1 MKRAITQPPLGGD
14 GRTVSPNGYQLTL
27 TGLILPVWTHYAFNA
42 VAAGCLWALGHP
54 AVALF
59 ALVSACLFDT
69 IMQALLRR
77 WIRRA
82 ETTPEARGFRQLA
95 ALSALRVTV
104 YMTPP
109 FVAAL
114 EGGAGELLFVG
125 LQVCGMVAVALSAS
139 AMSRLI
145 FWAFLIPPLVAGAIL
160 PLVLLSPQTAAAVLM
175 AMASLTV
182 VLSLIS
188 DGTSRAIRTWRAAF
202 DANVE
207 MMNELSAARDEARR
221 AQNAASAFLATMSH
235 EIRTPMNGVLGMAQ
249 LLKRHETDP
258 RQAQRIDTLI
268 DSGKYLMGILNDILD
283 ISKIDAGHMEIVRGA
298 EDLQLFLDRLVGF
311 WGGRAQEK
319 GVRLGLQVQEGL
331 PEFVLMD
338 ALRLRQVLFNLM
350 GNALKFT
357 EQGAVDVLVD
367 AEPYGPGAVWLRISV
382 RDTGP
387 GIAPEKLSRLFGR
400 FTQVDDTETRSG
412 GTGLGLAIA
421 KQLTELMGGR
431 ISVESAPGEG
441 SVFRVEL
448 PVEIASRPRG
458 AETESDAEAPAD
470 ALTVL
475 AVDDNP
481 VNLQVIGQLLGS
493 FGHEV
498 VRAASGR
505 EALELLAQQAFD
517 LVLMDFQMPGMTG
530 IEAVQ
535 ALRGRDGPNRRA
547 PVIALTADVTSG
559 GRQRY
564 IELGF
569 TDHASKPIQVE
580 ELLDVVVRA
589 LSAASDDSVEA
600 VAV

>member
-1 MKRAITQPPLGGD
+1 MHRAINLPPGSGD
-14 GRTVSPNGYQLTL
+14 GRTEGPNGYQLTL
-27 TGLILPVWTHYAFNA
+27 AGLVLPVWAHYAFNA
-42 VAAGCLWALGHP
+42 VAAATLWALGHP
-54 AVALF
+54 MLALGM
-59 ALVSACLFDT
+59 LVSACAFDT
-69 IMQALLRR
+69 ALQAMLRR
-77 WIRRA
+77 WARQA
-82 ETTPEARGFRQLA
+82 ESTPESRGFRQLA
-95 ALSALRVTV
+95 VLSAVRIAV

-109 FVAAL
+109 FIAASG
-114 EGGAGELLFVG
+114 GGAGELLFFG
-125 LQVCGMVAVALSAS
+125 LQLCGMGAIALSAS

-145 FWAFLIPPLVAGAIL
+145 FWGF
-160 PLVLLSPQTAAAVLM
+160 LSPALLAAAVLPIILLPPPI
-175 AMASLTV
+175 AAAVVASLVSLTV
-182 VLSLIS
+182 VMALIS
-188 DGTSRAIRTWRAAF
+188 AGTSRAIQTWRAAF
-202 DANVE
+202 DTNVA
-207 MMNELSAARDEARR
+207 MMNDLAEARDEARR
-221 AQNAASAFLATMSH
+221 AQSAASAFLATMSH

-249 LLKRHETDP
+249 LLKRDETDP

-331 PEFVLMD
+331 PEFVLVD

-357 EQGAVDVLVD
+357 EQGAVDVLVA
-367 AEPYGPGAVWLRISV
+367 AEPYGQGAVWLRISV

-387 GIAPEKLSRLFGR
+387 GIRPEKLARLFHR
-400 FTQVDDTETRSG
+400 FTQLDETDARSG

-421 KQLTELMGGR
+421 RQLTELMGGR
-431 ISVESAPGEG
+431 ISAESTPGEG
-441 SVFRVEL
+441 SVFHVEL
-448 PVEIASRPRG
+448 PVEIATRPR
-458 AETESDAEAPAD
+458 AVEPEAEADAPAG
-470 ALTVL
+470 ALMVL

-505 EALELLAQQAFD
+505 EALDLLGQQVFD
-517 LVLMDFQMPGMTG
+517 LVLMDIQMPGMTG

-535 ALRGRDGPNRRA
+535 ALRGRDGPNRQA

-564 IELGF
+564 IDLGF

-580 ELLDVVVRA
+580 ELFEVVVRA
-589 LSAASDDSVEA
+589 LSAGSGEA
-600 VAV
+600 AESVAV